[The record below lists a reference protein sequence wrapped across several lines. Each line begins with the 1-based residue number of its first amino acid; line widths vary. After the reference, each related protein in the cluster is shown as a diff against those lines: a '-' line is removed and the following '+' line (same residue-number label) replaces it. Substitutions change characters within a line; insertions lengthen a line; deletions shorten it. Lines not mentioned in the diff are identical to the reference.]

1 MKNAGISR
9 EANIVEVHP
18 SFPARTIP
26 EFIAFAKT
34 NPGKINMA
42 SAGIGSAGHV
52 AGELFRMTTGI
63 NLTHVPYRGLAPALT
78 DLIAGQVQVCF
89 ANLPGSI
96 EFVRAGT
103 LRALA
108 VTTEARS
115 QALPDIPTVAEFIPG
130 FEASSTFGLGAPRG
144 TPTDIIDRL
153 NREVN
158 AGLADPRIKARLAEF
173 GGATLAGSPADFGKL
188 LAEET
193 EKWGKV
199 IRTGNIK
206 PE

>member
-1 MKNAGISR
+1 
-9 EANIVEVHP
+9 VEVHP
-18 SFPARTIP
+18 SIPAKTIP
-26 EFIAFAKT
+26 EFIAYAKA

-52 AGELFRMTTGI
+52 AGELFKMATGV

-78 DLIAGQVQVCF
+78 DLIGGQMQVCF

-96 EFVRAGT
+96 EHVRAGT

-108 VTTEARS
+108 VTTAMRS
-115 QALPDIPTVAEFIPG
+115 EALPDIPTVDEFVQG
-130 FEASSTFGLGAPRG
+130 YEASSTFGLGAPRN

-153 NREVN
+153 NREIN
-158 AGLADPRIKARLAEF
+158 AGLADPRIKARLADF
-173 GGATLAGSPADFGKL
+173 GGTALPGSPAAFGIVM
-188 LAEET
+188 ARET

-199 IRTGNIK
+199 VKTAAIK
-206 PE
+206 VD